1 MGIGV
6 FKMLPTHSEVP
17 EVDITK
23 YNVSSE
29 PTTQTATFSFD
40 ENDFK
45 ENDKPETN
53 VKDFQISFTTLDVF
67 SVNNPIKVNA
77 ILKPND
83 PARIES
89 VYLQIISIS
98 EFDHVKRY
106 QIEDYIKEYEKKLI
120 SLSLANNS
128 DTFSGD
134 SEALYSYQGETTFL
148 LIIKTKDG
156 NFEVIARDLPL
167 ITIYPYS
174 EKLQTD
180 LNRLTI
186 AQIDQNNRAI
196 QSQNRSNSV
205 IEGLTWILLGWLPV
219 DLAISLKK

>member
-6 FKMLPTHSEVP
+6 FKMLPTQTEIP
-17 EVDITK
+17 ELDITK

-29 PTTQTATFSFD
+29 PTLQTATFTFD

-45 ENDKPETN
+45 EKDKPNTN

-77 ILKPND
+77 VLKPNE
-83 PARIES
+83 PSKIEFA
-89 VYLQIISIS
+89 YLQIISLS

-106 QIEDYIKEYEKKLI
+106 QIQDYIKEYNKKLVALNLDKTDTF
-120 SLSLANNS
+120 SGNS
-128 DTFSGD
+128 DTF
-134 SEALYSYQGETTFL
+134 YSYQGETTFL

-156 NFEVIARDLPL
+156 NFEVIAKDFPL

-219 DLAISLKK
+219 DLAISLRK

>member
-6 FKMLPTHSEVP
+6 FKMISTQTDVP
-17 EVDITK
+17 VVDIAK
-23 YNVSSE
+23 YNVSPE
-29 PTTQTATFSFD
+29 PIPQTATFTFD

-45 ENDKPETN
+45 ENDKSETN

-67 SVNNPIKVNA
+67 SVNNPIKINA
-77 ILKPND
+77 ILKPNN
-83 PARIES
+83 PNKIES
-89 VYLQIISIS
+89 IYLQIISLAEI
-98 EFDHVKRY
+98 DHVARY
-106 QIEDYIKEYEKKLI
+106 QIQDYVKEYEKKLI
-120 SLSLANNS
+120 ALHSDIP
-128 DTFSGD
+128 DTFSGSSD
-134 SEALYSYQGETTFL
+134 TLYSYQGETTFL
-148 LIIKTKDG
+148 LIIKAKDG
-156 NFEVIARDLPL
+156 NFEVIARDFPL

-196 QSQNRSNSV
+196 QAQNRSNSI

-219 DLAISLKK
+219 DLAISLRK